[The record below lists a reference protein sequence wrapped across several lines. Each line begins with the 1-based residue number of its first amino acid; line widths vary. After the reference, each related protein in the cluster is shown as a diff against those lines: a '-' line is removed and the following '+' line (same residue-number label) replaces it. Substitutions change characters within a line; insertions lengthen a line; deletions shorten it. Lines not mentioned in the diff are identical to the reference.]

1 MSIFD
6 SQQHCRYI
14 FPGVGLGALAVGAK
28 TLTDQDF
35 YVAASTLASLVTP
48 DRLAKGACYPPLD
61 SIRSCSSKIAA
72 AVARNIIDS
81 GRATITPADTE
92 TMDKMVAHCESLMY
106 QPKY

>member
-1 MSIFD
+1 M
-6 SQQHCRYI
+6 
-14 FPGVGLGALAVGAK
+14 AVGAK

-72 AVARNIIDS
+72 AVALNILKE
-81 GRATITPADTE
+81 GRASITPPNAE
-92 TMDKMVAHCESLMY
+92 TMDKMETHCESLMY